1 MIQPQGTQRMIQA
14 ENQTDVIVI
23 GGGPSGAAT
32 ATILAQRGYRV
43 TVFERDHFPRFHIGE
58 SLIPYCYPT
67 ITRLGL
73 LDKMKGS
80 HFTKKYGVQF
90 INEHGKLS
98 EPFRFE
104 QYDPHERSQTWQVL
118 RSEFDQLLLNNA
130 RAHGVTV
137 HEGARVM
144 DVEMEGDRVVGVRVK
159 CEGEETKS
167 VRASVVVDASGQS
180 SLLIDRMNLR
190 EWDPDLKKA
199 AIWSYFKGAKREP
212 GLDAGGTIVIQ
223 TQGKKGW
230 FWYIPLHDDM
240 VSVGVVSDHEYLF
253 KNRDSKDPE
262 AIFFEEVGR
271 CLGVQPRIQ
280 DAEVCGEFRV
290 LKEYSYKARQG
301 GGNGW
306 VLVGDAF
313 GFLDPLYSSGVLL
326 ALTSAEMAGD
336 AIADALDA
344 NDPSEARLRAWEPLH
359 RKAMER
365 MRHLVRA
372 FYDGLNF
379 GQLVRKHPEKKH
391 LITDILIGN
400 LFKDE
405 VDELWPL
412 IDALRE
418 ESVEPAM
425 AGH

>member
-1 MIQPQGTQRMIQA
+1 MIQA
-14 ENQTDVIVI
+14 ENQTDVVVI
-23 GGGPSGAAT
+23 GGGPSGTAA
-32 ATILAQRGYRV
+32 ATILAQRGYQV
-43 TVFERDHFPRFHIGE
+43 TLFERDHFPRFHVGE

-67 ITRLGL
+67 IKRLGL
-73 LDKMKGS
+73 LGKMKTS

-118 RSEFDQLLLNNA
+118 RSEFDQMMLDNA
-130 RAHGVTV
+130 RAHGVIA

-144 DVEMEGDRVVGVRVK
+144 DVETEGDRVVGVKVK
-159 CEGEETKS
+159 CEGEETKT
-167 VRASVVVDASGQS
+167 VRARVVVDASGQS
-180 SLLIDRMNLR
+180 SMMIDRMNLR

-212 GLDAGGTIVIQ
+212 GLDSGGTIVIQ

-230 FWYIPLHDDM
+230 FWYIPLHDDI
-240 VSVGVVSDHEYLF
+240 VSVGVVADFDYLF
-253 KNRDSKDPE
+253 RNRDTKDPE
-262 AIFFEEVGR
+262 ALFHQEVAR
-271 CLGVQPRIQ
+271 CPGLQPRIAG
-280 DAEVCGEFRV
+280 AECCGEYRV
-290 LKEYSYKARQG
+290 LKEYSYKASKAAG
-301 GGNGW
+301 DGW

-313 GFLDPLYSSGVLL
+313 GFLDPLYSSGILL

-336 AIADALDA
+336 AIADALDV

-359 RKAMER
+359 LKAMNR
-365 MRHLVRA
+365 MRTLVRA

-379 GQLVRKHPEKKH
+379 GKLVRNNPDKKH

-400 LFKDE
+400 LFNDE

-412 IDALRE
+412 IDELRNE
-418 ESVEPAM
+418 EMAPAM
-425 AGH
+425 SNG

>member
-1 MIQPQGTQRMIQA
+1 MIQA
-14 ENQTDVIVI
+14 NDQSDVIVI
-23 GGGPSGAAT
+23 GGGPSGTAT

-67 ITRLGL
+67 IKRLGM

-118 RSEFDQLLLNNA
+118 RSDFDHMLMNNA
-130 RAHGVTV
+130 REHGVRV
-137 HEGARVM
+137 HEGARVL
-144 DVEMEGDRVVGVRVK
+144 DIERDGDRVVGVRVK
-159 CEGEETKS
+159 CEGEETKT
-167 VRASVVVDASGQS
+167 VHAKVVVDASGQS

-199 AIWSYFKGAKREP
+199 AIWSYFRGAKREP

-230 FWYIPLHDDM
+230 FWYIPLHDDV
-240 VSVGVVSDHEYLF
+240 VSVGVVADFDYLF
-253 KNRDSKDPE
+253 KQRDTKDPKE
-262 AIFFEEVGR
+262 IFWEEVER
-271 CLGVQPRIQ
+271 CPGVKPRIL
-280 DAEVCGEFRV
+280 DAECTDEYRV
-290 LKEYSYKARQG
+290 LKEYSYKARKG
-301 GGNGW
+301 AGDGW

-344 NDPSEARLRAWEPLH
+344 NDPSEARLQAWVPMHL
-359 RKAMER
+359 KCMER
-365 MRHLVRA
+365 MKRLVCA

-400 LFKDE
+400 LTKDE
-405 VDELWPL
+405 VDDLWPL

-418 ESVEPAM
+418 EDM
-425 AGH
+425 ALASQ